1 MSPSRQRL
9 AAASAAAAL
18 LAISA
23 VYLLNPDT
31 FIPVHADS
39 GATGAAVQTAPAAVP
54 VDVAPVLE
62 QAIVQWQRYS
72 GRVEA
77 MDYVAIRPLVSGTLE
92 RVHFQDGALVK
103 RGDLLFTIDPRPYE
117 AELARAK
124 AQVAAAQA
132 RQRYAAGE
140 RARADRLLEE
150 AAIARRDVDEKHHAV
165 READAQLQA
174 AEAALAV
181 ARINLGH
188 TRITAPIDGRVSRA
202 EVTPGN
208 VVQVD
213 GAAPAL
219 TSLVS
224 VARMYVAFDVDE
236 STYLQHVHAAQQGRE
251 KLRVQLGLA
260 NEPGFGREGTVQSV
274 DNQLNAS
281 SGTIRVRAVVD
292 NRDGAL
298 LPGLYAR
305 VQLGGA
311 TAQPALLV
319 DEKAIGTDQNKR
331 FVLVVD
337 DAQRVDYRQV
347 QLGAHWQGLR
357 VVKEGLQPGEQVV
370 VSGLQRVQAGALVQP
385 HVVSMAP
392 QGTPAA
398 QVIAQ
403 LP

>member
-1 MSPSRQRL
+1 MSPPRQRF
-9 AAASAAAAL
+9 AMASAAAAV
-18 LAISA
+18 LALSA
-23 VYLLNPDT
+23 AYLLSPDT
-31 FIPVHADS
+31 FNPAHADS
-39 GATGAAVQTAPAAVP
+39 GEATAQTEAAAVP
-54 VDVAPVLE
+54 VDVAAVLE
-62 QAIVQWQRYS
+62 QPIVQWQRYS

-77 MDYVAIRPLVSGTLE
+77 MDYVAIRPLVSGTLKQ
-92 RVHFQDGALVK
+92 VHFQDGALVK

-150 AAIARRDVDEKHHAV
+150 AAIARRDVDEKHHAA

-174 AEAALAV
+174 AEAALTMAH
-181 ARINLGH
+181 INLGH

-213 GAAPAL
+213 GSVPAL

-236 STYLQHVHAAQQGRE
+236 ATYLQHVHAAQQGQHQ
-251 KLRVQLGLA
+251 LRVQLGLA
-260 NEPGFGREGTVQSV
+260 NEAGFGREGVVQSV
-274 DNQLNAS
+274 DNQLNTS

-357 VVKEGLQPGEQVV
+357 VVKEGLQPGERVV
-370 VSGLQRVQAGALVQP
+370 VSGLQRVQAGTMVQP
-385 HVVSMAP
+385 HAVSMAAL
-392 QGTPAA
+392 GAAAA

-403 LP
+403 RP

>member
-1 MSPSRQRL
+1 MSQPRQRL
-9 AAASAAAAL
+9 AAASAAAAV

-23 VYLLNPDT
+23 VYLLGPDT
-31 FIPVHADS
+31 FIPAHAN
-39 GATGAAVQTAPAAVP
+39 TGAADATAQTAPAAVP

-150 AAIARRDVDEKHHAV
+150 AAIARRDVDEKHHAA

-213 GAAPAL
+213 GGAPAL

-236 STYLQHVHAAQQGRE
+236 ATYLQHVQAAQQGQE

-260 NEPGFGREGTVQSV
+260 NETGFGREGVVQSV

-357 VVKEGLQPGEQVV
+357 VVKEGLQTGERVV

-398 QVIAQ
+398 HVIAQ